1 MVIFLLYLSVAL
13 VATFGTN
20 HLAQNNKIG
29 SVRASSLLTLAFCLI
44 TYSIS
49 LEMIPSLQAAFF
61 GASFVGMASPERLSK
76 IQLFIASIV
85 FSFIYVFLIHH
96 VKGIGGAL
104 GFSAFVSC
112 LITQIPTSR
121 KALLKFLPRR

>member
-13 VATFGTN
+13 VATFGT
-20 HLAQNNKIG
+20 HYFAQFNKFG

-44 TYSIS
+44 TYPIS
-49 LEMIPSLQAAFF
+49 HELIPSLQSVFF
-61 GASFVGMASPERLSK
+61 GASFVGMASPDRLFK

-96 VKGIGGAL
+96 LKGIGGAL

-112 LITQIPTSR
+112 LITQIPVLR
-121 KALLKFLPRR
+121 KVSLKFLPRR